1 MCVLCCSHKPKGVEN
16 MSDKYK
22 EAKYDERQTVVRGR
36 AFKYAYGTLLVA
48 LLLYAVTEGL
58 WSWCEPVTGCV
69 AAIAVSLIP
78 YVWISIMNAAYGW
91 ADTNRL
97 GQYVVFVLLG
107 IMNLGLA
114 VSSWLEGDMVVDG
127 VLQIGGANLMLGIV
141 FIYVFAVALIQRARQ
156 KRSGEDE

>member
-1 MCVLCCSHKPKGVEN
+1 

-36 AFKYAYGTLLVA
+36 AFKYAYCTLLVA

-58 WSWCEPVTGCV
+58 WSWCEPVTGCA
-69 AAIAVSLIP
+69 AAIAVSLVP
-78 YVWISIMNAAYGW
+78 YVWVSITNEAYWW
-91 ADTNRL
+91 ANTSRL
-97 GQYVVFVLLG
+97 GQYVVFALIG

-114 VSSWLEGDMVVDG
+114 LSSWMEGDMVVDG